1 MRGRGAGGVCR
12 ICRLCLGADDDGD
25 HALRLE
31 HAGEGGFDVAGA
43 DLLDLACPGVQVV
56 ARQAVPGDVG
66 NLGQKAGVAVHAQ
79 GEAADEV
86 VFGGLELG
94 LGGALP
100 HKVLQHLPGHL
111 HSLVGLVGAG
121 LQADGEG
128 AGVQGG
134 LEALLYSRLYRQGAR
149 KYRRAHPLQKYY
161 EIGRASCRERV

>member
-100 HKVLQHLPGHL
+100 HKGLQHLPGHL
-111 HSLVGLVGAG
+111 HGLRGLVGAG

-134 LEALLYSRLYRQGAR
+134 LEVAVGAVAQAAFF
-149 KYRRAHPLQKYY
+149 AHFVHEQ
-161 EIGRASCRERV
+161 R